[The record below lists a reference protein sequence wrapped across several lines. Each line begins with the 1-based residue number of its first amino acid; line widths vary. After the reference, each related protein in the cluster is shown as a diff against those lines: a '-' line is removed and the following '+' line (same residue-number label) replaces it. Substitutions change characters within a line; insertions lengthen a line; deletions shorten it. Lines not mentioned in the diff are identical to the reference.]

1 MDKEKTDA
9 VCEACKKEENRK
21 KAVLSSKYSVW
32 VAVFYI
38 LLGFLSWGIIG
49 QGSPVTF
56 VSFMAAL
63 IFVGFGYYFNKKGRQ
78 Q

>member
-1 MDKEKTDA
+1 MDKEK
-9 VCEACKKEENRK
+9 
-21 KAVLSSKYSVW
+21 
-32 VAVFYI
+32 
-38 LLGFLSWGIIG
+38 FLSWGIIG